1 MIKIKHQKLAALF
14 LTGIFLIGIAGF
26 KYKTNE
32 KKDYLITLTTDYG
45 VMKALLYDDTPI
57 HKKNFI
63 TLAGEGK
70 YDGSVFHR
78 VINNFMIQGGML
90 PSPYHEYYDT
100 LPMDKKTLPNEIM
113 EKHKHRFGA
122 IAAARTN
129 NPEKRSDIS
138 QFYIVQ
144 NHAGAHHLDN
154 GYTVFGQV
162 VVGLDVIDKIAHQP
176 VNGSSP
182 IKPIKMTIK
191 VEKVKRSDIEKFYGK
206 WD

>member
-1 MIKIKHQKLAALF
+1 MKLKQNKVVALI
-14 LTGIFLIGIAGF
+14 LMGLIFIGIAGF
-26 KYKTNE
+26 KYKTSE
-32 KKDYLITLTTDYG
+32 KTDYLVTITTDFG

-63 TLAGEGK
+63 TLAAEGK
-70 YDGSVFHR
+70 YDGSIFHR
-78 VINNFMIQGGML
+78 VINNFMIQGGGL

-100 LPMDKKTLPNEIM
+100 LPMEKKTLPNEIM
-113 EKHKHRFGA
+113 EKHKHKFGA

-129 NPEKRSDIS
+129 NPQKRSDIS

-144 NHAGAHHLDN
+144 NHAGTHHLDN

-162 VVGLDVIDKIAHQP
+162 VVGFDVIDKIAQQP
-176 VNGSSP
+176 VKGSSP
-182 IKPIKMTIK
+182 VKPIKMVIK

-206 WD
+206 VY

>member
-1 MIKIKHQKLAALF
+1 MINAKTGKATLLLLA
-14 LTGIFLIGIAGF
+14 GIIFIVIMGF
-26 KYKTNE
+26 KYKTSE
-32 KKDYLITLTTDYG
+32 KTDYLITITTDFG

-63 TLAGEGK
+63 TLAAEGK
-70 YDGSVFHR
+70 YDGSIFHR
-78 VINNFMIQGGML
+78 VINNFMIQGGGL

-100 LPMDKKTLPNEIM
+100 LPMDRKTPPNEIM
-113 EKHKHRFGA
+113 EKHKHKFGA

-162 VVGLDVIDKIAHQP
+162 IVGFDVIDKIATQP
-176 VNGSSP
+176 VNGTSP
-182 IKPIKMTIK
+182 VKPIKMTIK
-191 VEKVKRSDIEKFYGK
+191 IDKVKRSDIEKFYGK
-206 WD
+206 W

>member
-1 MIKIKHQKLAALF
+1 MNNFKKTKVVTLVLISF
-14 LTGIFLIGIAGF
+14 IFIGIAGF
-26 KYKTNE
+26 KYKTSE
-32 KKDYLITLTTDYG
+32 KTDYLITITTDFG

-57 HKKNFI
+57 HKENFI
-63 TLAGEGK
+63 RLAGDGK
-70 YDGSVFHR
+70 YDGSIFHR
-78 VINNFMIQGGML
+78 VINNFMIQGGSL

-100 LPMDKKTLPNEIM
+100 LPFEKKTLPNEIM
-113 EKHKHRFGA
+113 EKHKHKFGA

-162 VVGLDVIDKIAHQP
+162 IVGYDVIDKIAQQP
-176 VNGSSP
+176 VNGSAP
-182 IKPIKMTIK
+182 VKPIKMKIQ
-191 VEKVKRSDIEKFYGK
+191 VEIVKRSDVEKFYGK
-206 WD
+206 IY